1 MKDTSKQSVLIFTGS
16 SMIARGLSIRL
27 NEIGITPIEKDDMTS
42 ALRSG
47 FAVGVLNQV
56 RLFIRQDEL
65 EIARKVIEDYFEEL
79 GEEE

>member
-1 MKDTSKQSVLIFTGS
+1 MKDESKQSVLIYTGS
-16 SMIARGLSIRL
+16 RMIAQGLSVRL
-27 NEIGITPIEKDDMTS
+27 NDIGITPIEKDDMSS

-47 FAVGVLNQV
+47 FAIGVPNQV

-65 EIARKVIEDYFEEL
+65 DKARKIITDYLEEV